1 MNTKRLQDEAAARRV
16 EQEKQAALA
25 LKKQLED
32 IRVEIKAKAGTGGR
46 LFGSV
51 TTKEISEELM
61 RQHHID
67 IPKARLQLDEPIK
80 SFGTFEVKARLY
92 TEITGTVRVAVTEE

>member
-1 MNTKRLQDEAAARRV
+1 
-16 EQEKQAALA
+16 
-25 LKKQLED
+25 
-32 IRVEIKAKAGTGGR
+32 
-46 LFGSV
+46 
-51 TTKEISEELM
+51 M

-92 TEITGTVRVAVTEE
+92 TEITGTVRVAVTE